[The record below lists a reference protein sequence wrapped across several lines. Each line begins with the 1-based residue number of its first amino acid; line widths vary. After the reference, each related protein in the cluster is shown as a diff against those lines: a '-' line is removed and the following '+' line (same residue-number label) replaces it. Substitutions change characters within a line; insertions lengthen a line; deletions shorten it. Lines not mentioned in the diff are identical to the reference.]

1 MGMGPDSLEVQ
12 RFAAEAFIR
21 DQGAAIAMIETLSE
35 IDMRA
40 MLVSMAE
47 NESTG
52 ASVYL
57 RIERIDTADDCDDLS
72 EDRMREIIVA
82 MVRPASGYLRDVERA
97 ERDVRVGRY
106 RGRMTSR
113 DRGFFAFHSATDICP
128 PERVGR

>member
-1 MGMGPDSLEVQ
+1 MGMGPDSMEVQ
-12 RFAAEAFIR
+12 RSAAEAFIR

-40 MLVSMAE
+40 MLIAMVQ
-47 NESTG
+47 NESSG

-57 RIERIDTADDCDDLS
+57 RIGTADDCDDLS
-72 EDRMREIIVA
+72 EDRMREILVA

>member
-1 MGMGPDSLEVQ
+1 MGPDSLEVQ

-40 MLVSMAE
+40 MLVSM
-47 NESTG
+47 TVTDPPG
-52 ASVYL
+52 ALVNWRMD
-57 RIERIDTADDCDDLS
+57 RIYTPHASDDPS
-72 EDRMREIIVA
+72 EDRMREILVA